1 MTKLEQVYGSSLYE
15 LAREEDLEEEILLD
29 LRQVG
34 ALMEENPAY
43 GRFLATVSIS
53 KEERC
58 QALEEAFGGRVRPY
72 VLNFMKLL
80 CENGYMHCFPSCI
93 KEYVR
98 RYNEEQ
104 GIVEVCAVTAVSMNP
119 SLQDALREK
128 LQQLLGKTVELTC
141 RVDEACMGGVKLEL
155 PGRQLDGTVK
165 SRLDKLA
172 ASLRQ
177 AGTNVEGEVETWN

>member
-1 MTKLEQVYGSSLYE
+1 MTRQERVYGSSLYE
-15 LAREEDLEEEILLD
+15 LAKEEGLAEEILSE

-34 ALMEENPAY
+34 AILEENPAY
-43 GRFLATVSIS
+43 GRFLATVSVS

-58 QALEEAFGGRVRPY
+58 HALEEAFGGRVRPY

-80 CENGYMHCFPSCI
+80 CENGYMACFPGCI
-93 KEYVR
+93 KEYIR
-98 RYNEEQ
+98 RYNEDE
-104 GIVEVCAVTAVSMNP
+104 GIVEVCAITAVAMSS

-141 RVDEACMGGVKLEL
+141 RVDKTCMGGVRLEL

-165 SRLDKLA
+165 SRLDTLA
-172 ASLRQ
+172 ASLRE
-177 AGTNVEGEVETWN
+177 AGTQTEGEVEIWN